1 MNQAAASFAQILN
14 LGADHCLATLDRL
27 EDMSRVVAMLAVLEA
42 SKAEIE
48 IGATFAGDEF
58 GGCEFWI
65 DISYNPSATL
75 TALTIDAAVAG
86 TLAFIVA
93 WADRC
98 LHDCRLLYLP

>member
-1 MNQAAASFAQILN
+1 MNQAASSFAKIPN
-14 LGADHCLATLDRL
+14 FCADHAFATIDRL
-27 EDMSRVVAMLAVLEA
+27 ENVSRVVAVLAVLEA